1 MGRREQ
7 RNVSAQGAEGL
18 NGSPRKKTADARIK
32 PSEAVVLGRAEPLVQ
47 TVVMSQPCPPSSVAS
62 ARSIWPDR
70 LGRLFFTCLAM
81 LGVAWAR
88 EYDVR
93 ALGAVGDGRALDT
106 AAIQRALD
114 TAAAEGG
121 GTVVLPAGV
130 YLSFSLRLR
139 SHVALVL
146 EAGAV
151 LRAATPAPGFGAYD
165 EPEPN
170 PWDMYQDFGHS
181 HWRNSLLWGEN
192 LENIGITGPGRI
204 DGAGL
209 TRRGPGPRRAEKPG
223 DTPTTLKDAADA
235 ARAVDPEGRAKGQ
248 DEFAAMIGEGN
259 KALALKLC
267 RNVVLRDFTIL
278 NGGHF
283 ALLATGVDNLLVDNV
298 TVDTERDGFD
308 IDACRHVR
316 IANCAVNTP
325 NDDAIVLKSSF
336 ALGFARPTENVV
348 ITGCQVSGF
357 DPGTLLDG
365 TRGRTQE
372 FAPDRDRVTGR
383 IKFGTESNGGF
394 RNITISNCVF
404 ERCRGIAL
412 ETVDGGALED
422 VTISN
427 LTMREITTAPIFLR
441 VGRRLRGPEGVTIGG
456 MRRIRLSDIT
466 VYDADPNYASILAG
480 LPGHEIEDVSLSHIR
495 IVAAGGGTVEQAT
508 RELPENELAYPEPS
522 MFGITSAHGLYIRH
536 VKGLRVEDVR
546 FETLRPDARPA
557 VVAQSAF
564 GLVFDDVAGGRRDGG
579 PEFVFKN
586 VDGVK
591 LRDCEGRDDRQ
602 LGKIER
608 AAF

>member
-1 MGRREQ
+1 MPPPRVLPARAFA
-7 RNVSAQGAEGL
+7 RPRLSGL
-18 NGSPRKKTADARIK
+18 I
-32 PSEAVVLGRAEPLVQ
+32 
-47 TVVMSQPCPPSSVAS
+47 
-62 ARSIWPDR
+62 
-70 LGRLFFTCLAM
+70 GRLLFACLAA
-81 LGVAWAR
+81 LGAATAR
-88 EYDVR
+88 EHDVR

-114 TAAAEGG
+114 AAAAEGG

-139 SHVALVL
+139 SHVALRL

-165 EPEPN
+165 DPEPN
-170 PWDMYQDFGHS
+170 VWDMYQDFGHS
-181 HWRNSLLWGEN
+181 HWRNSLIWGEN
-192 LENIGITGPGRI
+192 LENIAITGPGRI

-209 TRRGPGPRRAEKPG
+209 TRRGPGPRRVEKPG

-235 ARAVDPEGRAKGQ
+235 ARAVDPEGKAKGR

-267 RNVVLRDFTIL
+267 RNVVLRDFTVV

-283 ALLATGVDNLLVDNV
+283 ALLATGVDNLLIDNV
-298 TVDTERDGFD
+298 TVDTNRDGFD
-308 IDACRHVR
+308 IDSCRHVR

-336 ALGFARPTENVV
+336 GLGFARATENVV
-348 ITGCQVSGF
+348 ITNCQVSGF

-404 ERCRGIAL
+404 ERSRGIAL
-412 ETVDGGALED
+412 ETVDGGVLED
-422 VTISN
+422 VNISD
-427 LTMREITTAPIFLR
+427 LVMREITTAPIFLR
-441 VGRRLRGPEGVTIGG
+441 VGRRMRGPDGATIGG
-456 MRRIRLSDIT
+456 MRRIRLSNIT
-466 VYDADPNYASILAG
+466 VYDADPNFASILAG
-480 LPGHEIEDVSLSHIR
+480 LAGHEIEDVTLSNIH
-495 IVAAGGGTVEQAT
+495 IVAAGGGTAQQAA
-508 RELPENELAYPEPS
+508 RELPENETAYPEPS
-522 MFGITSAHGLYIRH
+522 MFGITPAHGLYVRH

-557 VVAQSAF
+557 VVAEQAA
-564 GLVFDDVAGGRRDGG
+564 GLVFDAVAGGRRDGG
-579 PEFVFKN
+579 AEFVFKN
-586 VDGVK
+586 VDGVT
-591 LRDCEGRDDRQ
+591 LRDCEGREDRR

-608 AAF
+608 AEF

>member
-1 MGRREQ
+1 M
-7 RNVSAQGAEGL
+7 
-18 NGSPRKKTADARIK
+18 RIE
-32 PSEAVVLGRAEPLVQ
+32 PSEAAGLGGQGSAVRFCYMPY
-47 TVVMSQPCPPSSVAS
+47 PCAFSHGVS
-62 ARSIWPDR
+62 ARPTLTILLVR
-70 LGRLFFTCLAM
+70 FLFGYVITLSMA
-81 LGVAWAR
+81 GAR
-88 EYDVR
+88 EHDVR
-93 ALGAVGDGRALDT
+93 ALGAAGDGRTLDT

-114 TAAAEGG
+114 AAAAEGG

-139 SHVALVL
+139 SQVALRL
-146 EAGAV
+146 EAGSV

-165 EPEPN
+165 NPEPN
-170 PWDMYQDFGHS
+170 VWDMYQDFGHS
-181 HWRNSLLWGEN
+181 HWHNSLLWGEN
-192 LENIGITGPGRI
+192 LENISITGPGRI

-209 TRRGPGPRRAEKPG
+209 TRRGPGPRRVEKPG

-235 ARAVDPEGRAKGQ
+235 ARAVDPEGKAKGR

-267 RNVVLRDFTIL
+267 RNVVLRDFTVL

-283 ALLATGVDNLLVDNV
+283 ALLATGVDNLLIDNV
-298 TVDTERDGFD
+298 TVETQRDGFD

-336 ALGFARPTENVV
+336 ALGFARPTENVA

-394 RNITISNCVF
+394 RNITINNCVF

-412 ETVDGGALED
+412 ETVDGGVLED
-422 VTISN
+422 VNISN

-441 VGRRLRGPEGVTIGG
+441 VGRRLRGPEGATIGG
-456 MRRIRLSDIT
+456 MRRIRLSNIT

-480 LPGHEIEDVSLSHIR
+480 LPEHEIEDVSLSHIR
-495 IVAAGGGTVEQAT
+495 IVAAGGGTAEQAA
-508 RELPENELAYPEPS
+508 REMPENELAYPEPS

-546 FETLRPDARPA
+546 FETLRPDVRPA
-557 VVAQSAF
+557 VVAESAS
-564 GLVFDDVAGGRRDGG
+564 GLVFEAVAGGRRDGG
-579 PEFVFKN
+579 AEFVFKN
-586 VDGVK
+586 VEGVT
-591 LRDCEGRDDRQ
+591 LRDCAGREDRR
-602 LGKIER
+602 LGAVKR
-608 AAF
+608 AEF